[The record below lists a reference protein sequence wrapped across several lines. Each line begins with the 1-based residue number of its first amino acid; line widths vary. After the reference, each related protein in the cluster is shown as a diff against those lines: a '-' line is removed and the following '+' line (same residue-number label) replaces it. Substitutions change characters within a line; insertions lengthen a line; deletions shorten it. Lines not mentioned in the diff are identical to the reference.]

1 MRINIIIPN
10 YNKEPFVIKCLESCL
25 NQTYENLGVIFIDN
39 DSTDNSLQ
47 LVKDFSKTHDRDFI
61 IDVAENIYPR
71 CWEECIEKAEQYL
84 DGEYYTI
91 VGSDDY
97 LDENYIANFC
107 EWIKEQEEEVLA
119 VHSDLL
125 WVEDGKDFN
134 YTTYKY
140 SDIDDLKLKLV
151 QGCAINSPTVFYSR
165 KITEDKS
172 LKAKPEVYS
181 GAADYDFYCQ
191 LVDKGI
197 FIHNIGDWIGYH
209 YNVNKSQATWEMHL
223 DPINYTNV
231 IIKKYK
237 DKWKI

>member
-10 YNKEPFVIKCLESCL
+10 YNKEPFVLKCLESCL
-25 NQTYENLGVIFIDN
+25 NQTHEDLKVIFIDN
-39 DSTDNSLQ
+39 ASTDDSLK
-47 LVKDFSKTHDRDFI
+47 LVRGFSETHNKDFV

-71 CWEECIEKAEQYL
+71 CWEECIQKAQQYL

-107 EWIKEQEEEVLA
+107 EWQKEQKEEILA
-119 VHSDLL
+119 AHSDLL

-140 SDIDDLKLKLV
+140 GGLDDLKLKLIK
-151 QGCAINSPTVFYSR
+151 GCAINSPTVFYSK
-165 KITEDKS
+165 KIAEDKD
-172 LKAKPEVYS
+172 LQAKPEIYS

-223 DPINYTNV
+223 DPINYTKI
-231 IIKKYK
+231 IIKKWK
-237 DKWKI
+237 DRWKI